1 MLTFVSTGG
10 ITHDTLVAQ
19 CIAEKLTLETLPLEQ
34 YQAACPLFAED
45 VYDAIALE
53 TCLNGR
59 ISEGGPS
66 ASAVQEQLSAAKAA
80 IGAII
85 V

>member
-1 MLTFVSTGG
+1 MQENDGQSGC
-10 ITHDTLVAQ
+10 HDRPVRIRSVPQECDAFDQ
-19 CIAEKLTLETLPLEQ
+19 
-34 YQAACPLFAED
+34 D

-66 ASAVQEQLSAAKAA
+66 AAAVEDQLKAAKAA
-80 IGAII
+80 IEELT